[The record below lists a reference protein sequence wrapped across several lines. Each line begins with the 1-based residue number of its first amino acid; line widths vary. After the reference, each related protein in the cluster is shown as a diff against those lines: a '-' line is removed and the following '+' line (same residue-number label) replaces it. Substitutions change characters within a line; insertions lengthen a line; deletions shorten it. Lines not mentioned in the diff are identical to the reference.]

1 MAGNR
6 HRAYLRTPVAMADK
20 STVYLESTIFSYLAA
35 RPSRDL
41 IVASHQQITNDWWQ
55 ESRQHF
61 DLYVSQAVLD
71 EIGVGDPDA
80 SRRRLELAAGWP
92 VLAMTEEV
100 GTLAQTYSENL
111 GLPPRAWLDVVHL
124 ACACVYEVEYLLT
137 WNCAHLANGVIIQRL
152 QVLNLSLGRMTPII
166 VTPEELLP
174 FPGGD

>member
-1 MAGNR
+1 MSER
-6 HRAYLRTPVAMADK
+6 
-20 STVYLESTIFSYLAA
+20 STVYLESTILSYLAA

-41 IVASHQQITNDWWQ
+41 IVASHQQITHEWWQ

-71 EIGVGDPDA
+71 EVRVGDPDA
-80 SRRRLELAAGWP
+80 ARRRLELAADCP
-92 VLAMTEEV
+92 VLAVTEEV
-100 GTLAQTYSENL
+100 GALAQVYSDNL
-111 GLPPRAWLDVVHL
+111 GLPARVWLDVVHL

-137 WNCAHLANGVIIQRL
+137 WNCAHLANGVVIQRL
-152 QVLNLSLGRMTPII
+152 QALNLGLGRTTPII